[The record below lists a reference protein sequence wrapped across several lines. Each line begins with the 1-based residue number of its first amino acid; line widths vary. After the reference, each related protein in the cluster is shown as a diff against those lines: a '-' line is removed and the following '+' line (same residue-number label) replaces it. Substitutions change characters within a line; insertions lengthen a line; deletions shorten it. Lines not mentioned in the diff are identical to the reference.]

1 MKSSLSSNFKN
12 VKNTQ
17 NLPVKIGFPLVCL
30 RNHEPVTDDAAF
42 RASKKIIVN
51 SQDGVI
57 NGKPCP
63 QENRI
68 IRYQRQSASMRL
80 LPDKRVS
87 KCLRWRIGKVQV
99 LKSVEFNKCHY
110 GNLTICGSVWDCPVC
125 ASKIAEVR
133 RLELTKATE
142 QHTQN
147 GGSVLLVTFTY
158 PHQRE
163 DDLKELLDKQAKA
176 MQWFYRHRDY
186 KDLKRRYMKKGR
198 VRALEVNHGEANG
211 WHPHIHELWFM
222 DMHLSDFETLHL
234 EVLTLWR
241 KACVKHGLGVPSFEH
256 GVDIKGGDY
265 AAKYVTKFGQEDK
278 KDWSIEHELTKANV
292 KKGRKGSR
300 SPFQLLD
307 DYIEGDK
314 RAGALFIEYS
324 QAFKGK
330 RQLTWSRGLKAEF
343 DLQEK
348 SDDEIA
354 HDQEDKAVLL
364 AEIETEEWR
373 AITGTST
380 PKQDNRA
387 LVLTLAENGG
397 VDAMRRFI
405 AGLLVLYQKKVNK

>member
-1 MKSSLSSNFKN
+1 MKQSISVSFKD
-12 VKNTQ
+12 TQ
-17 NLPVKIGFPLVCL
+17 NFSKNSLKNSSPLVCL
-30 RNHEPVTDDAAF
+30 PIYEPVTDDGAYS
-42 RASKKIIVN
+42 ASDKKIN
-51 SQDGVI
+51 FDEYGVI
-57 NGKPCP
+57 DGKPCP

-68 IRYQRQSASMRL
+68 IRYQRQSASRRL
-80 LPDKRVS
+80 LPDSRTS

-99 LKSVEFNKCHY
+99 LQSIEFHKCHY
-110 GNLTICGSVWDCPVC
+110 GNLIVCGSVWNCPVC

-142 QHTQN
+142 QHTHN

-158 PHQRE
+158 PHKRE

-176 MQWFYRHRDY
+176 MQFFYRHRDY
-186 KDLKRRYMKKGR
+186 KDLKSRYMKRGR

-222 DMHLSDFETLHL
+222 DMHFSDFETLHL

-241 KACVKHGLGVPSFEH
+241 KACEKYGLGVPSFEH
-256 GVDIKGGDY
+256 GVDIRGGDY

-324 QAFKGK
+324 QSFHRKK
-330 RQLTWSRGLKAEF
+330 QLTWSRGLKAQFELE
-343 DLQEK
+343 DK

-354 HDQEDKAVLL
+354 HEQEDTAILL
-364 AEIETEEWR
+364 AEIETDEWK
-373 AITGTST
+373 AIVCTST

-405 AGLLVLYQKKVNK
+405 DDLVDKYKSMN

>member
-1 MKSSLSSNFKN
+1 
-12 VKNTQ
+12 
-17 NLPVKIGFPLVCL
+17 LVCL
-30 RNHEPVTDDAAF
+30 PKHEPVTDDGACSEF
-42 RASKKIIVN
+42 DKKIN
-51 SQDGVI
+51 FDEDGVI
-57 NGKPCP
+57 DGKPCP

-68 IRYQRQSASMRL
+68 IRYQRQSASCRL
-80 LPDKRVS
+80 LPDSRTS

-99 LKSVEFNKCHY
+99 LKSEFNKCHY
-110 GNLTICGSVWDCPVC
+110 GNLIVCGSVWNCPVC

-163 DDLKELLDKQAKA
+163 DNLKDLLDKQAKA

-186 KDLKRRYMKKGR
+186 KDLKKRYMKRGR
-198 VRALEVNHGEANG
+198 VRALEVNYGEANG
-211 WHPHIHELWFM
+211 WHPHIHELWFI
-222 DMHLSDFETLHL
+222 DTHLSDFETLHIK
-234 EVLTLWR
+234 VLTLWR
-241 KACVKHGLGVPSFEH
+241 KACEKYGLGVPSFDH

-300 SPFQLLD
+300 SPFQFLD
-307 DYIEGDK
+307 DYIDGDK

-348 SDDEIA
+348 SDDDIA
-354 HDQEDKAVLL
+354 HEQEDTTILF
-364 AEIETEEWR
+364 AEIETEEWK
-373 AITGTST
+373 AIVCTST

-387 LVLTLAENGG
+387 LVLTIAENEGI
-397 VDAMRRFI
+397 DAMKRFI
-405 AGLLVLYQKKVNK
+405 YGLVIRYKQIN